1 MIKQLLNSAFVS
13 SEELWRSRRVLFDE
27 FVLAAKKGYIMT
39 TPCLNDT
46 PIHDGINA
54 KLFRLRLMWIRLT
67 KGVQLFLTKLLSF
80 LHHSMCEPKTS
91 HNLSYYDEG
100 LGVRSSRPRYQG
112 RGRSQKHFLALRTSV
127 WSINMGGRPAPLDPP
142 LKTPECL

>member
-91 HNLSYYDEG
+91 HNPLSYYDEG
-100 LGVRSSRPRYQG
+100 LGVREGSTFVSPTSPKINAQFIVVECCDDSSEIKASCFSTP
-112 RGRSQKHFLALRTSV
+112 SLRF
-127 WSINMGGRPAPLDPP
+127 
-142 LKTPECL
+142 